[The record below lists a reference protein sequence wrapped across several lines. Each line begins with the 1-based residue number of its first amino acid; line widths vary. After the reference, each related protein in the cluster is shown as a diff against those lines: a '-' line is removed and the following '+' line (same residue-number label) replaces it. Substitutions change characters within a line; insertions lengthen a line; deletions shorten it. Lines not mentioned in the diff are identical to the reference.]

1 LKVTPFLKKDEVE
14 RKWWL
19 VDAEGKILGRLA
31 SEIAKILMGK
41 HKAQYTPHADC
52 GDFVVVINAE
62 KIKVTGKKMDQKL
75 YRFHS
80 EYPGN
85 LKEFTLREMLERNP
99 EKVIFLAVKRMLPK
113 NRLRDRRLKRLKIYV
128 GNSHPHHAQNPQPLN
143 LET

>member
-1 LKVTPFLKKDEVE
+1 LKVTPSLKKEELE

-31 SEIAKILMGK
+31 SQIAKILMGK

-62 KIKVTGKKMDQKL
+62 KIRVTGKKMEQKL

-80 EYPGN
+80 GYPGN

-128 GNSHPHHAQNPQPLN
+128 GSFHPHHAQNPQPLN

>member
-1 LKVTPFLKKDEVE
+1 LKVTPFLKKEEVE

-31 SEIAKILMGK
+31 SQIAKILMGK
-41 HKAQYTPHADC
+41 HKPQYTPHADC

-62 KIKVTGKKMDQKL
+62 KIRVTGKKMDQKF

-80 EYPGN
+80 GYPGN
-85 LKEFTLREMLERNP
+85 LKEFTLREMLKRNP
-99 EKVIFLAVKRMLPK
+99 KKVIYLAVKRMLPK
-113 NRLRDRRLKRLKIYV
+113 NRLRKRRLKRLKIYV
-128 GNSHPHHAQNPQPLN
+128 GSSHLHHAQNPQPLN